1 MAIDESALT
10 LSQKAFVNFNSL
22 RGAGKSLFVIISAV
36 ILLNLLALIA
46 WQNIELSS
54 YANFIWATILVSLI
68 LCGYTIAWGV
78 VKAPHAYKKLRE
90 WEEEYIDTAYV
101 LIFNTTIPKGSST
114 GEKLLN
120 LSKMV
125 FPQLR
130 ADLFSSLLDKPTFS
144 SFAKALFRKISKKED
159 ESIDW
164 SSSKMYNYKI
174 GEVNLDVALKT
185 DFGYFLIKDF
195 EEKVVMVEDVEEL
208 VKKLRPN
215 FKIFRIL
222 CVAKAYDDSLKGES
236 LENYMTRFSELKVDL
251 VLKEKVG
258 YSLLWIS

>member
-10 LSQKAFVNFNSL
+10 LSQRAFVNFNSL

-46 WQNIELSS
+46 WQNIEIRSH
-54 YANFIWATILVSLI
+54 ADFVWATILVSLI
-68 LCGYTIAWGV
+68 LCVYVIAWSV
-78 VKAPHAYKKLRE
+78 VKAPLAYKRLRE
-90 WEEEYIDTAYV
+90 WEEDYIDTAYV

-114 GEKLLN
+114 GEKVLN

-130 ADLFSSLLDKPTFS
+130 PDLFSSLLDKPTTS
-144 SFAKALFRKISKKED
+144 SFVKALLRRISKKQD

-164 SSSKMYNYKI
+164 SSSKIYNYKI

-195 EEKVVMVEDVEEL
+195 DEKVVTMEDIEEL
-208 VKKLRPN
+208 VNQVRPN
-215 FKIFRIL
+215 FKIFRLL
-222 CVAKAYDDSLKGES
+222 CVSKTYDHTLKGES
-236 LENYMTRFSELKVDL
+236 LENNMRRFSDLEIDL
-251 VLKEKVG
+251 VVNENVG